1 MRVSNLDMAKS
12 PRIISYLAVFATALK
27 LFGRELPDAATQREM
42 VENMRAY
49 ATHYIANLPNF
60 FCAQVIHQFEAGKKP
75 NHWKKGDS
83 LTSKLIFS
91 QGKEI
96 RDLELVNDKPV
107 KPGRF
112 VRRPL
117 ETEGEF
123 GILLANVLDE
133 NSDATIAWNRW
144 ETLRG
149 KELAVFSYNIDG
161 AHSTLSLSLS
171 SVGTAIVP
179 YKGEIF
185 TDPDTGTVWRI
196 TNVPYDIPPDVLTRS
211 IATTIDYGSII
222 ISDRSYFLPV
232 QASVRLDT
240 GTGNVMNQ
248 SEFRDYRKFETDSR
262 ITFSTAASDPALS
275 PVAKFLPSALP
286 N

>member
-1 MRVSNLDMAKS
+1 MAKLPLS
-12 PRIISYLAVFATALK
+12 CSYAAAFLTALN
-27 LFGRELPDAATQREM
+27 LFGADSPTAGEQRKM
-42 VENMRAY
+42 LDNMRSY
-49 ATHYIANLPNF
+49 ATHYVANLPNF
-60 FCAQVIHQFEAGKKP
+60 FCAQVVHQYEAGRKP
-75 NHWKKGDS
+75 DHWKKGDS

-123 GILLANVLDE
+123 GILLANVLDDD
-133 NSDATIAWNRW
+133 SDANITWNRW

-149 KELAVFSYNIDG
+149 KQLAVFTYDIDR

-179 YKGEIF
+179 YAGEIF
-185 TDPDTGTVWRI
+185 ADPDTGTVWRI
-196 TNVPYDIPPDVLTRS
+196 TNVPYDIPSGVLTRS
-211 IATTIDYGSII
+211 IVTIIDYGSVT

-240 GTGNVMNQ
+240 GASNVMNQ
-248 SEFRDYRKFETDSR
+248 SEFRDYRKFETDSK
-262 ITFSTAASDPALS
+262 ITFATADSDPNPSTATTKL
-275 PVAKFLPSALP
+275 LP
-286 N
+286 NLLPN